1 MKPYTYLLIDFFTI
15 IVCFIASFDRRI
27 QFNKQFDAF
36 FLSAAIVAIPFISWD
51 IWFTKTGVWWFNT
64 DYTTGIILA
73 GMPIEEWLFFF
84 CIPFACV
91 FTYYC
96 LDKFFKLN
104 WTSAFNNVIVF
115 SGFIVCVVVML
126 LYYDRTYTFVTAMV
140 TLAVLLFLHFIA
152 KKEWVGQATL
162 VYLILMLGFFPV
174 NGILTGTGLENPI
187 VNYNPSEFLG
197 IRMFTIPVEDAVYGY
212 SQFLL
217 NIYFFKFLQQRN
229 EKRKDS
235 HLLVQ
240 A

>member
-1 MKPYTYLLIDFFTI
+1 MKPYTYLLIDFFSVI
-15 IVCFIASFDRRI
+15 ICFIASFDKRI
-27 QFNKQFDAF
+27 QFNKYFAAF
-36 FLSAAIVAIPFISWD
+36 FLSAAIAATPFLAWD

-96 LDKFFKLN
+96 LDKFFNLA
-104 WTSAFNNVIVF
+104 WTGALNNVIVF
-115 SGFIVCVVVML
+115 LGFIVCVVVML
-126 LYYDRTYTFVTAMV
+126 LYYNRTYTFVTAAF

-152 KKEWVGQATL
+152 KKEWIGEATF
-162 VYLILMLGFFPV
+162 VYLVLMLGFFPV
-174 NGILTGTGLENPI
+174 NGLLTGSGLEKPI
-187 VNYNPSEFLG
+187 VNYNPSEFMG

-217 NIYFFKFLQQRN
+217 NIYFFKLLQRN
-229 EKRKDS
+229 EKRKSS

>member
-1 MKPYTYLLIDFFTI
+1 MPYTYLMINFFTI

-27 QFNKQFDAF
+27 QFNKQFGTF
-36 FLSAAIVAIPFISWD
+36 ILSAIVVAIPFIAWD
-51 IWFTKTGVWWFNT
+51 VWFTHHGVWWFNT
-64 DYTTGIILA
+64 DYTVGLSIA
-73 GMPIEEWLFFF
+73 GLPVEEWLFFF

-96 LDKFFKLN
+96 LNKFFNLG
-104 WTSAFNNVIVF
+104 WTSAFNNVIMF
-115 SGFIVCVVVML
+115 LGFIVCILAML
-126 LYYDRTYTFVTAMV
+126 LYYDRMYTFVTALV
-140 TLAVLLFLHFIA
+140 TLTVLLFLHFIA
-152 KKEWVGQATL
+152 KKEWIGQATL

-174 NGILTGTGLENPI
+174 NGILTGTGLENPV
-187 VNYNPSEFLG
+187 VNYNPKEFMG

-217 NIYFFKFLQQRN
+217 NIYFFKLLQQRN
-229 EKRKDS
+229 EKRKSS

>member
-1 MKPYTYLLIDFFTI
+1 MF
-15 IVCFIASFDRRI
+15 
-27 QFNKQFDAF
+27 
-36 FLSAAIVAIPFISWD
+36 
-51 IWFTKTGVWWFNT
+51 
-64 DYTTGIILA
+64 
-73 GMPIEEWLFFF
+73 
-84 CIPFACV
+84 
-91 FTYYC
+91 
-96 LDKFFKLN
+96 
-104 WTSAFNNVIVF
+104 
-115 SGFIVCVVVML
+115 
-126 LYYDRTYTFVTAMV
+126 

-162 VYLILMLGFFPV
+162 VYLILMSGFFPV
-174 NGILTGTGLENPI
+174 NGILTGTGLESPV